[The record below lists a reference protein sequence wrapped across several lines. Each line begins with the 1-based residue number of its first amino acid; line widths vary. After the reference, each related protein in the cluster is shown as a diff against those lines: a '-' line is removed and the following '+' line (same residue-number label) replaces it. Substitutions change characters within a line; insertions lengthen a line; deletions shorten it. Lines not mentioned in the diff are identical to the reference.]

1 MILTQPKFWNSKL
14 NIFSIIL
21 LPVSLIY
28 YIIIKINEFFKKLS
42 KKKFKLKI
50 ICCGNILVG
59 GTGKTPLAIKIYNEL
74 AKQKKCCTIKKYRAQ
89 HIDEIN
95 LLKKYSKLFNS
106 KDRLSS
112 LKMAE
117 NENCDYAILDDG
129 SQDYSFEKD
138 ALILCVK
145 SKNGFGNEYLLPSGP
160 LREPM
165 SKIKNYKFAIING
178 DLDKKLENK
187 IKNINN
193 NINIYY
199 SKYEIENK
207 ENYLNKNY
215 LAFSGIANNNEF
227 FNILEK
233 NQIKVILKEEFS
245 DHHLYTINEINKLLD
260 KANNNNLKIIT
271 TEKDYLR
278 LDNNF
283 RNKIEYIKLD
293 LQIKNFNHFITNL
306 INEVN

>member
-1 MILTQPKFWNSKL
+1 MILKQPKFWSSKFNL
-14 NIFSIIL
+14 YSLVLF
-21 LPVSLIY
+21 PVTFLY
-28 YIIIKINEFFKKLS
+28 FTLIKINEFLKKLS
-42 KKKFKLKI
+42 KKKFNIKI
-50 ICCGNILVG
+50 ICCGNILIG
-59 GTGKTPLAIKIYNEL
+59 GTGKTPLAVKIYNEL
-74 AKQKKCCTIKKYRAQ
+74 SKEKKCCTIKKYRTE
-89 HIDEIN
+89 HLDEIN
-95 LLKKYSKLFNS
+95 FLKKYTKLFSN
-106 KDRLSS
+106 KDRLLS
-112 LKMAE
+112 LKQAD
-117 NENCDYAILDDG
+117 NEGCQYAILDDG
-129 SQDYSFEKD
+129 SQDYSFEKNIN
-138 ALILCVK
+138 ILCIK

-160 LREPM
+160 LRESM
-165 SKIKNYKFAIING
+165 TKIKNYKFAIING
-178 DLDKKLENK
+178 KLDTKLEDRLKTFNK
-187 IKNINN
+187 DID
-193 NINIYY
+193 IYY

-245 DHHLYTINEINKLLD
+245 DHHLYTKNEINKLLD

-283 RNKIEYIKLD
+283 RNKVEYIKLD
-293 LQIKNFNHFITNL
+293 LQIENFNHFISNL

>member
-28 YIIIKINEFFKKLS
+28 YIIIKINEFFEKLS

-106 KDRLSS
+106 KNRLSS

-117 NENCDYAILDDG
+117 NENCYYAILDDG
-129 SQDYSFEKD
+129 SQDYSFKKD
-138 ALILCVK
+138 AQILCVK

-245 DHHLYTINEINKLLD
+245 DHHLYTKNEINKLLD

-271 TEKDYLR
+271 TEKDYLK

-293 LQIKNFNHFITNL
+293 LQIENFNHFITNL

>member
-28 YIIIKINEFFKKLS
+28 YIIIKINEFFKKLF
-42 KKKFKLKI
+42 KKKFNLKI

-89 HIDEIN
+89 HIDEVN
-95 LLKKYSKLFNS
+95 LLKKYSKLFIS
-106 KDRLSS
+106 KNRLNS

-117 NENCDYAILDDG
+117 NENCYYAILDDG
-129 SQDYSFEKD
+129 SQDYSFKKD

-178 DLDKKLENK
+178 GLDKKLENK

-245 DHHLYTINEINKLLD
+245 DHHLYTKNEINKLLD
-260 KANNNNLKIIT
+260 KAKNNNLKIIT

-283 RNKIEYIKLD
+283 RNKVEYIKLD
-293 LQIKNFNHFITNL
+293 LQIENFNHFITNL